1 MANRLYKDFLLVS
14 FPTYD
19 AVKRK
24 WLAQV
29 TISWRD
35 QGHFND
41 HRINPRRGFEND
53 IEAIEKGFNL
63 GRLWVDQKSVGS
75 MTAVPVSK

>member
-1 MANRLYKDFLLVS
+1 MANRIYKDFLLVS

-19 AVKRK
+19 EVKRK

-29 TISWRD
+29 TISWREQD
-35 QGHFND
+35 HFNV
-41 HRINPRRGFEND
+41 HRINPPRGFVHD

-63 GRLWVDQKSVGS
+63 GRLWVDQKSVGAV
-75 MTAVPVSK
+75 TAVPVSK